1 VVGGVGCSDSPRC
14 GATAGS
20 EDALGALLPG
30 VGEGEVMGIV
40 RGRLVMPPE
49 INTHARVAE

>member
-1 VVGGVGCSDSPRC
+1 MRWV
-14 GATAGS
+14 
-20 EDALGALLPG
+20 LPG

-49 INTHARVAE
+49 ISTHARIYVHRNYSYYDIIIL